1 MLRIG
6 RRLPRPADGGETLI
20 EVLAA
25 LILLSGVVLFLV
37 QGVATVVA
45 LGTTRQQQANLTSV
59 GRTITEALNAF
70 KTTSCANTA
79 ALTTAVA
86 VPASLTTMVKV
97 SAGPTFNTGVLT
109 SVNTTLMGV
118 VTSGATSITVT
129 STTGLPAAPFALSL
143 DPGTANFE
151 VVNVT
156 AVSSQTLTVTRG
168 QDGTT
173 AVAHSSGATAAYG
186 ALTFTACSGTTDTG
200 IMKVVLTLSANT
212 VDGNGN
218 LAVGTVVRQVAVLMG
233 SPRG

>member
-1 MLRIG
+1 MLHIG
-6 RRLPRPADGGETLI
+6 RRVPGPADDGETLI

-25 LILLSGVVLFLV
+25 LILLSGVVFFLV

-45 LGTTRQQQANLTSV
+45 LGTTRQQQANLTSAA
-59 GRTITEALNAF
+59 RTITEALNAF
-70 KTTSCANTA
+70 KTTSCSNTA

-86 VPASLTTMVKV
+86 VSASLTTMVKV
-97 SAGPTFNTGVLT
+97 SAGPTFKTGMLT
-109 SVNTTLMGV
+109 SVNTTLNGA
-118 VTSGATSITVT
+118 VTSGQTSITVT

-143 DPGTANFE
+143 DPGAANFE

-156 AVSSQTLTVTRG
+156 AVSGTTLTVTRA

-200 IMKVVLTLSANT
+200 IMQVLFTLSANT
-212 VDGNGN
+212 VGADGNQ
-218 LAVGTVVRQVAVLMG
+218 ATGTVVRQVAVLLG